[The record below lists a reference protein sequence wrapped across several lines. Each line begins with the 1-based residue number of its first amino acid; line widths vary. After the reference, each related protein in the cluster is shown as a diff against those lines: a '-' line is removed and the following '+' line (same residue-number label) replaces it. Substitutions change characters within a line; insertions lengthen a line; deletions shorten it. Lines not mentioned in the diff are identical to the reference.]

1 MGLYELSVSIPISD
15 YLKAKALCRA
25 EAELNHQVVVR
36 DNTSTEQ
43 KVLRTEELVVSKW
56 AYRNTE
62 KDAIERA
69 VGLAQFF
76 ISEGIRVDQM
86 QVKADIDLLPSDY
99 VLKPEEAFEFR
110 IQVPVANPDE
120 YTRFVQL
127 CRNHGARTHD
137 VVKSESMDFV
147 PVGTLQI
154 HQGSKQDAMEKNSAW
169 IQAVKLQKFRISFKV
184 RQDIILFHHV
194 L

>member
-25 EAELNHQVVVR
+25 EAELNHQLVVR
-36 DNTSTEQ
+36 DDTSAEQ
-43 KVLRTEELVVSKW
+43 KASRTELVVSKW

-76 ISEGIRVDQM
+76 ISEGIRVEQM

-110 IQVPVANPDE
+110 IHVPVANPDE
-120 YTRFVQL
+120 YNRFAQL
-127 CRNHGARTHD
+127 CRNYGAQTHD

-154 HQGSKQDAMEKNSAW
+154 HQGSKQEAMQQNSAW
-169 IQAVKLQKFRISFKV
+169 IQAVKLHKFRISFKV
-184 RQDIILFHHV
+184 RQDIVLFHQS